1 MSPWINS
8 LIYSRTMYNE
18 LLAEQIVRYLNSAF
32 PDKAQLDD
40 LRAALPELSAVEEE
54 EWLKALDAL
63 ERDGRVEFKG
73 LRSGFH
79 GRLAA
84 AANIVISSSER

>member
-32 PDKAQLDD
+32 PDKAQLD
-40 LRAALPELSAVEEE
+40 ALPELSAVEEE
-54 EWLKALDAL
+54 KMVEGAGCTGTRRSRRVQGAPLGFSWSIG
-63 ERDGRVEFKG
+63 GRGKYRH
-73 LRSGFH
+73 LQ
-79 GRLAA
+79 
-84 AANIVISSSER
+84 